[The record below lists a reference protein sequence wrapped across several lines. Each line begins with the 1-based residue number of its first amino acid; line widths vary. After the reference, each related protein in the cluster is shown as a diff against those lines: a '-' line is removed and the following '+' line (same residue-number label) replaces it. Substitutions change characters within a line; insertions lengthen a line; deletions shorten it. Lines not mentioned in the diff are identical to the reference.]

1 MLRSRE
7 SGDTMRL
14 PGGSKS
20 LKKLFIDRKI
30 PVQLR
35 RRIPVIAD
43 DAGVLGVYGIGA
55 NRDRSGTGI
64 KILFEEVEPSEG

>member
-30 PVQLR
+30 PAQLR

-43 DAGVLGVYGIGA
+43 DAGVLGVYGIGV
-55 NRDRSGTGI
+55 NWDRRGTGI
-64 KILFEEVEPSEG
+64 QILFEEVEPSEG